1 MQTRNPVYS
10 TFGVCKLEI
19 KEKFCPVCKNKNER
33 DAIVCIRCGA
43 SLDYR
48 HPESIATTRNAEVP
62 EAISTKIA
70 DAPIDNALIPDDG
83 IAIYAAGTSKPVYL
97 RFEKELVFGR
107 KADEPSDGNLLDLS
121 EIGGYQMGI
130 SRRHAMIRRGE
141 AGYELIDLASTNGS
155 WLNDE
160 RLSPN
165 KPYPLSSG
173 SQLRFGRM
181 RLLILYHSVSKR
193 KKTE

>member
-1 MQTRNPVYS
+1 
-10 TFGVCKLEI
+10 LEI

-33 DAIVCIRCGA
+33 NAIVCIRCGA
-43 SLDYR
+43 SLDYH

-62 EAISTKIA
+62 ETISAKIA

-97 RFEKELVFGR
+97 RFEKELIFGR
-107 KADEPSDGNLLDLS
+107 KADDPADGNLLDLT

-130 SRRHAMIRRGE
+130 SRRHAKIRRGE